1 MDFYKCSKQVKQL
14 CIKKLKKVFAMA
26 NLLSVIVP
34 VYNVEKYLPKCI
46 ETILNQTFKDFELI
60 LVNDG
65 STDNCPIICEE
76 YAKKDERIKVIHK
89 ENGGL
94 SDARNTGI
102 DIAQGKYISFIDSD
116 DFIIENT
123 YDILVGEAET
133 NNLDI
138 IIGNA
143 INYFSEDEQKLKMR
157 KRSFPNE
164 VINGT
169 EFLKRSYVEKAM
181 VHCVVAGIY
190 RTKLIKENKLF
201 FKKSIY
207 HEDNLWTP
215 QIFLK
220 AERVMYYDLDFYRHV
235 QRKGSITKLED
246 KTKNGIDLLNICYEL
261 AVIYENIQ
269 DEETK
274 KILNDVL
281 VSLYLRA
288 VSIGKLTRNEY
299 KKMINKEF
307 LLGKSLRLKNKIKSA
322 LFIISPVLYVK
333 LFSIVYR

>member
-1 MDFYKCSKQVKQL
+1 
-14 CIKKLKKVFAMA
+14 MA

-102 DIAQGKYISFIDSD
+102 NMAKGKFISFIDGD

-123 YDILVGEAET
+123 YDILVGEAER

-143 INYFSEDEQKLKMR
+143 INYYSEEEQKLKMK

-164 VINGT
+164 VMSGI
-169 EFLKRSYVEKAM
+169 EFLKRSYKERAM

-201 FKKSIY
+201 FKKGIY

-215 QIFLK
+215 QVFLK
-220 AERVMYYDLDFYRHV
+220 AKRVMYYDLDFYRHV
-235 QRKGSITKLED
+235 QRQGSITKLKD

-261 AVIYENIQ
+261 AVIYENIH

-288 VSIGKLTRNEY
+288 VCIGKLTRKEY
-299 KKMINKEF
+299 KKVLDKKF
-307 LLGKSLRLKNKIKSA
+307 LLGKSIRIKNKIKSA
-322 LFIISPVLYVK
+322 IFIISPALYVR
-333 LFSIVYR
+333 LFSGFYR